1 LLALL
6 AGLGLRLYF
15 VRTQAHVE
23 GDSFIYGDLA
33 LNLLKHHTY
42 GVTEKLWIRP
52 TLIRLPGYPLLMA
65 GCFAIF
71 GAEHYAS
78 LLYIQLAMDLAT
90 CWLLGALARRLMGER
105 AGLCAMWLA
114 ALCPFTANYVAAG
127 LTETSAIFCVA
138 LAFYALERWW
148 ERARDTA
155 AWGVWVWPLGFSL
168 AFAVLLRPDRLLLTL
183 AVLPAMVWLAWRA
196 PAKVQATA
204 ALGEICGATAFM
216 AWCQNTLAWYVAN
229 SCNLKLASRFGDA
242 FASGRVL
249 GGTGLSNPMKSFF
262 GIEKL
267 KLKGRKVDGGYVVRG
282 ALPWVSNLG
291 PNHFFG
297 TIFEREDEPGMVMF
311 LADCANPAITLTPCK
326 PFMAMDGTGTYGVQF
341 RDVFV
346 PDEFILADPA
356 GPFVKK
362 IRAGFILLQAGM
374 ALGLIKDC
382 INIMDEVDGA
392 LGHVN
397 RYLPQQPQ
405 QFKELFGEL
414 ERETMVLARD
424 PYNTEDSY
432 WRKVIALRLRAGEAS
447 VAAAHAAM
455 LHCGARGYLKSHRVQ
470 RRLREAYFVAIVT
483 PATKQLRKMLADA

>member
-1 LLALL
+1 MGLASGSL
-6 AGLGLRLYF
+6 AISSSLAVSR
-15 VRTQAHVE
+15 VE
-23 GDSFIYGDLA
+23 VVDHPAPIAD
-33 LNLLKHHTY
+33 
-42 GVTEKLWIRP
+42 V
-52 TLIRLPGYPLLMA
+52 
-65 GCFAIF
+65 
-71 GAEHYAS
+71 
-78 LLYIQLAMDLAT
+78 
-90 CWLLGALARRLMGER
+90 
-105 AGLCAMWLA
+105 
-114 ALCPFTANYVAAG
+114 VAAIARKE
-127 LTETSAIFCVA
+127 LAPLASAIDAGTVYPA
-138 LAFYALERWW
+138 ELLHRLGEVG
-148 ERARDTA
+148 
-155 AWGVWVWPLGFSL
+155 AWSSH
-168 AFAVLLRPDRLLLTL
+168 VLHDGPADLRC
-183 AVLPAMVWLAWRA
+183 AI
-196 PAKVQATA
+196 QATA
-204 ALGEICGATAFM
+204 ALGEVCGATAFM

-346 PDEFILADPA
+346 PDEFI

-362 IRAGFILLQAGM
+362 NRAGFILLQAGM

-414 ERETMVLARD
+414 ERETMMLARD
-424 PYNTEDSY
+424 PYNSEDSY